1 MRRVIPI
8 RHYRASAALGLGAVL
23 LLAAAKVGFLPTLND
38 LLTRIEYVAYDFR
51 LRSTLTAREAADP
64 RVVIANID
72 ERSLASVGQW
82 PWPRDVIARLV
93 DRLGQSGV
101 AVIGFDT
108 VFAEPE
114 RNPALEVLEGVGDRL
129 GQKTRHELE
138 LVAEHLDGDLAL
150 SNALSRYPVVLG
162 YAFLRDSVIHT
173 GGRPKSSLTSSQKI
187 DVGLLD
193 LLEVNAYV
201 SNLPRFQG
209 AAAGEGFYT
218 AVPDPDG
225 VVRSVPVLV
234 KHEGRVFPSLPLEIF
249 RLFIGAEN
257 VVFEP
262 HEVGDKLAIEAI
274 RLDDFWSIPLGSAGH
289 LRIPFRG
296 REGTYTYYSAID
308 VLNNKVA
315 ASSFEGA
322 IVLVGTTAEGLY
334 DLRATPVSS
343 VFPGVEVQ
351 ANVISS
357 LLDQEFI
364 VEPPWAPGLN
374 LLVVLGVGVIMALV
388 LPLLGP
394 KLLVVISITLCL
406 TYTVL
411 NYWLWLEYRFVIDL
425 ATPNLMFVMVA
436 FINLGSGFFYEA
448 LSRRKLKSVFEYY
461 LPPARVEE
469 MVRNPEGNY
478 AVDGESRELTVLFCD
493 IRNFT
498 AIAETLKADSVK
510 RMLNTYL
517 TPMTRIIFDYKGTID
532 KYVGDMIIAFWG
544 APVMDPDH
552 RRNAV
557 TAAMEML
564 KAVQSMQTV
573 LAEQGW
579 PSIDVGIGLNSGMM
593 NVGDM
598 GSEYRREYTVIGDAV
613 NLGSRLE
620 GLTKYYGTSLIV
632 SEFTKQGLDDIPMR
646 PLDKVRVKGRKESVT
661 IYQPVAC
668 TRDAQ
673 EDVMRELEAYNK
685 ARTAYLARDWTG
697 AIRRFERLQKIF
709 GECRLYWIYIQRAR
723 RFREHEVSVD
733 WDGTFEHAR
742 K

>member
-8 RHYRASAALGLGAVL
+8 RHYRTSAALGLAAVL
-23 LLAAAKVGFLPTLND
+23 LLAAAEAGFLPTLND
-38 LLTRIEYVAYDFR
+38 LLTRIENVAYDFR
-51 LRSTLTAREAADP
+51 LRSTLSMRKAADP

-82 PWPRDVIARLV
+82 PWPRTVIARLV
-93 DRLGQSGV
+93 DQLGQLGA
-101 AVIGFDT
+101 AVIGFDI

-114 RNPALEVLEGVGDRL
+114 RNPVLEVLENAGNRL
-129 GQKTRHELE
+129 GPDTRYELE
-138 LVAEHLDGDLAL
+138 GVAERLDGDRAL
-150 SNALSRYPVVLG
+150 LNAMSRHAVVLG

-173 GGRPKSSLTSSQKI
+173 GGRPTSSLMSPQERN
-187 DVGLLD
+187 VELLD
-193 LLEVNAYV
+193 LLEANAYV

-218 AVPDPDG
+218 TVPDPDG

-234 KHEGRVFPSLPLEIF
+234 KHERHLFASLPLEIF
-249 RLFIGAEN
+249 RIFTGTDKIAYETH
-257 VVFEP
+257 P
-262 HEVGDKLAIEAI
+262 VGDKVAIEAI
-274 RLDDFWSIPLGSAGH
+274 RLDDFWSIPLGSTGQ

-296 REGTYTYYSAID
+296 PEGTYSYYSALD
-308 VLNNKVA
+308 VLNNKVP
-315 ASSFEGA
+315 ASSFEDA

-374 LLVVLGVGVIMALV
+374 LLLVLGVGVVMALV

-394 KLLVVISITLCL
+394 KLLVVISIALCL
-406 TYTVL
+406 VYTIF
-411 NYWLWLEYRFVIDL
+411 NYWLWLDYRFVIDL
-425 ATPNLMFVMVA
+425 ATPNLMFLMVA

-448 LSRRKLKSVFEYY
+448 LARRKLKAVFGYY

-469 MVRNPEGNY
+469 MVRDPEGNY
-478 AVDGESRELTVLFCD
+478 AIDGESRELTVLFCD

-498 AIAETLKADSVK
+498 AISETLGADSVK
-510 RMLNTYL
+510 RMLNTFL
-517 TPMTRIIFDYKGTID
+517 TPMTRIIFDHKGTID

-544 APVMDPDH
+544 APVVDPDH

-557 TAAMEML
+557 LAAMNML
-564 KAVQSMQTV
+564 KAVRSLQPV
-573 LAEQGW
+573 LTARGW
-579 PSIDVGIGLNSGMM
+579 PAIDAGIGLNTGMM

-598 GSEYRREYTVIGDAV
+598 GSDYRREYTVIGDAV

-620 GLTKYYGTSLIV
+620 GLTKYYGVGLII
-632 SEFTKQGLDDIPMR
+632 SEFTRQGLDDILMR
-646 PLDKVRVKGRKESVT
+646 PLDKVRVKGKKASVT
-661 IYQPVAC
+661 IYQPLASGRNAPEEVI
-668 TRDAQ
+668 
-673 EDVMRELEAYNK
+673 RELEAYNK
-685 ARTAYLARDWTG
+685 ARTAYLERDWDG
-697 AIRRFERLQKIF
+697 AIRRFERLQAEF
-709 GECRLYWIYIQRAR
+709 GDQGVYRIYIQRSLH
-723 RFREHEVSVD
+723 FREHGTPAG
-733 WDGTFEHAR
+733 WDGTYEYAR